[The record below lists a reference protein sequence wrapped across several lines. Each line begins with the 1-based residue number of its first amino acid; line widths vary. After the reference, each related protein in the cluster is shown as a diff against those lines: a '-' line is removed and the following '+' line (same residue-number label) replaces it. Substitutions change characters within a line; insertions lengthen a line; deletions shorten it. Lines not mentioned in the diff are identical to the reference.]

1 MKIQLSL
8 KETHLEIIE
17 DLKKNNSDLNSSK
30 VVEKYIKATLLLND
44 DEMIFGTER

>member
-17 DLKKNNSDLNSSK
+17 DLKKNNSDLNSRK
-30 VVEKYIKATLLLND
+30 IVEKYIKATLLLND
-44 DEMIFGTER
+44 DKKYYFE